1 MCGICGIV
9 DREGGVSESL
19 VLEMR
24 DRLVHRGPDD
34 AGLYLSADRQVA
46 LGHRRLSIIDLSPA
60 GRQPLANEDGSVQV
74 VFNGEI
80 YNYRRLRR
88 ELQRQGHSFRSHT
101 DTEVLV
107 HLYEEMG
114 DDLLRRLE
122 GQFALALWDESRR
135 RLLLARDHFGKKPLY
150 YRLTDTGIAFAS
162 ELKALLVDP
171 RCPRRVDRESFFDYL
186 TFQYVPEPRTI
197 FEGIHKLPAGHAL
210 SLDAG
215 GARIEPYWSLT
226 VPESRKDTGQ
236 GIPTETLRRLL
247 EQSVRDRLVADVP
260 VGVFLS
266 GGVDS
271 SAIVATMAR
280 LGVGDIRTFS
290 VGFEDKDYDETEY
303 AEEVARRF
311 GTRHERIELAP
322 SSAVELIPAIAAQFD
337 EPLADQAAV
346 PTYLMCREARR
357 QVKVC
362 LSGEGGDEAFGGYP
376 RYMLAAEHASYLDSV
391 ARGES
396 AFRQLLE
403 PPLAPHPDSYVP
415 LLSSFTHQEKRELL
429 DESLW
434 SALDRRRKSPYPHLE
449 SRFEDG
455 GGMDYLQ
462 RLQYVDLKT
471 YLPDNLLVKVDRA
484 SMLASLEVR
493 APMLDPRLV
502 SFGLGLSRS
511 AKISGEISKLALK
524 TAFRDELPARVLW
537 RPKMGFSMPLEKWF
551 RGDLEEYTRQ
561 SLLDDLEPGVFR
573 RETVEAL
580 ASGGWTRSPAR
591 ALKVWTLLM
600 YQEWRRAI
608 L

>member
-9 DREGGVSESL
+9 DHEGGLSGPL
-19 VLEMR
+19 VQEMR

-34 AGLYLSADRQVA
+34 AGIYLSADRRVA

-80 YNYRRLRR
+80 YNYRQLRQ
-88 ELQRQGHSFRSHT
+88 ELERQGHVFRSHT

-114 DDLLRRLE
+114 DDLLPRLE
-122 GQFALALWDESRR
+122 GQFALALWDEPRR

-150 YRLTDTGIAFAS
+150 YRLTPSGIAFAS
-162 ELKALLVDP
+162 ELKALLVDS
-171 RCPRRVDRESFFDYL
+171 RCPRRIDREAFFDYL

-197 FEGIHKLPAGHAL
+197 FEGIAKLPAGHAL
-210 SLDAG
+210 SLDVNGHHLA
-215 GARIEPYWSLT
+215 PYWSLSI
-226 VPESRKDTGQ
+226 PESRQEAGERV
-236 GIPTETLRRLL
+236 PTEALRRLL
-247 EQSVRDRLVADVP
+247 EQSVRSRLVADVP

-271 SAIVATMAR
+271 SAIVATMAS

-290 VGFEDKDYDETEY
+290 VGFADKDYDETDF
-303 AEEVARRF
+303 AAEVAERF

-322 SSAVELIPAIAAQFD
+322 SSAIELIPTIAAQFD

-362 LSGEGGDEAFGGYP
+362 LSGEGGDETFGGYP
-376 RYMLAAEHASYLDSV
+376 RYMLATEHAGYLDSV
-391 ARGES
+391 ARGEKG
-396 AFRQLLE
+396 FRQALSE
-403 PPLAPHPDSYVP
+403 PLAPLPDSYVAR
-415 LLSSFTHQEKRELL
+415 LGSFTHEEKRELL

-434 SALDRRRKSPYPHLE
+434 GALHRRRKSPYPHLE
-449 SRFEDG
+449 ARFEEG
-455 GGMDYLQ
+455 ARRDYLQ

-493 APMLDPRLV
+493 APMLDPQLV
-502 SFGLGLSRS
+502 RFGLALPRA
-511 AKISGEISKLALK
+511 AKISGEITKLALK
-524 TAFRDELPARVLW
+524 MAFRDVLPARVLW

-551 RGDLEEYTRQ
+551 HGDLENYTRQ

-573 RETVEAL
+573 RQAVESLVARGW
-580 ASGGWTRSPAR
+580 ASSPAR